1 MKTNLTILSVIFTLQ
16 AGILFAGN
24 ENSTTPAAEVNFAIT
39 TKSLAPS
46 APLEATFEDMAMD
59 NTFFGLSPVT
69 PAEASFEDFSSEMIS
84 INELSPAIPSVA
96 DFTDAIDQVSFN
108 PGQLSPVTP
117 LEADFE

>member
-1 MKTNLTILSVIFTLQ
+1 MKTNTILLAAIFTLQ
-16 AGILFAGN
+16 IGFLFAGN
-24 ENSTTPAAEVNFAIT
+24 ENLTTTTAEVNPTIHT
-39 TKSLAPS
+39 ISIAPS
-46 APLEATFEDMAMD
+46 APMEALFEDMTMD

-69 PAEASFEDFSSEMIS
+69 PAEASFEDFSLEMIS

-96 DFTDAIDQVSFN
+96 DFTDAIDQVSFD